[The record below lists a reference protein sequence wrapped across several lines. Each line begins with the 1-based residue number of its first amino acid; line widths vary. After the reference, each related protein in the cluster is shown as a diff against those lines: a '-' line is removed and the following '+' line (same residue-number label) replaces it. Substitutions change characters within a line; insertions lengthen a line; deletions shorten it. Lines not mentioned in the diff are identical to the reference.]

1 VGTSKYKETEN
12 EPVNMQGIQVDY
24 SEKHWKTL
32 EKLRSETAM
41 MMEPLVDAHVY
52 CIVYGSIARGDI
64 SETSDIDVYL
74 PTPPSHTIIEATL
87 ESHGIKWNRREIVQA
102 TPSYA
107 AKAYIYLDDL
117 KSYSFPLV
125 PLRPSEEDFTGFA
138 GRINHDQLEKKA
150 RVPGVNKELILI
162 EPNDQGHNETPIRGI
177 EGIVAKKLGVDTRIV
192 YQRQRTLERREKVGR
207 TGVYIKRDLS
217 PDESFGA
224 IFNELA
230 RNDSAIRRRLRKKG

>member
-1 VGTSKYKETEN
+1 LGTSKYKETEN
-12 EPVNMQGIQVDY
+12 KPENMQGVQIDY
-24 SEKHWKTL
+24 TEKHWKTL
-32 EKLRSETAM
+32 EKLRSETEVM
-41 MMEPLVDAHVY
+41 MNPLAYAHIY

-74 PTPPSHTIIEATL
+74 PTPPSPTMVEATL
-87 ESHGIKWNRREIVQA
+87 ESHGIKWNSREIVQA

-107 AKAYIYLDDL
+107 AKAYIYLDEL

-125 PLRPSEEDFTGFA
+125 PLRQSEEDFTGFA
-138 GRINHDQLEKKA
+138 GRINHEQLDNKIRA
-150 RVPGVNKELILI
+150 PGVNKELLLI
-162 EPNDQGHNETPIRGI
+162 EPNDSGHIETPIRGI

-207 TGVYIKRDLS
+207 TGVYIKRELS
-217 PDESFGA
+217 PEESFGA
-224 IFNELA
+224 VFNELA

>member
-1 VGTSKYKETEN
+1 
-12 EPVNMQGIQVDY
+12 MQGVQVDY

-32 EKLRSETAM
+32 KKLRSDAASM
-41 MMEPLVDAHVY
+41 MKPLVDTHTY
-52 CIVYGSIARGDI
+52 CLVYGSIARGDV

-74 PTPPSHTIIEATL
+74 PTPPSSTIIEAAL
-87 ESHGIKWNRREIVQA
+87 ESHGSRYTRREIVQA

-125 PLRPSEEDFTGFA
+125 PLRPSEADFTGFA
-138 GRINHDQLEKKA
+138 GKIDYDQLREDM
-150 RVPGVNKELILI
+150 RVPGVNKDLVFID
-162 EPNDQGHNETPIRGI
+162 PNETGHMETPIRGI

-192 YQRQRTLERREKVGR
+192 YQRERTLERREKVGR
-207 TGVYIKRDLS
+207 TGVYIKRELS

-224 IFNELA
+224 VFNELA

>member
-1 VGTSKYKETEN
+1 
-12 EPVNMQGIQVDY
+12 MQGVQVDY

-32 EKLRSETAM
+32 EKLRSETAA
-41 MMEPLVDAHVY
+41 MMEPLAYAHIY
-52 CIVYGSIARGDI
+52 CIVYGSIARGDV

-74 PTPPSHTIIEATL
+74 PTPPSPTIIEATL
-87 ESHGIKWNRREIVQA
+87 ESHGIKWNSREIVQA

-138 GRINHDQLEKKA
+138 GRIDYDQLREDM
-150 RVPGVNKELILI
+150 RVPGVNKDLVFI
-162 EPNDQGHNETPIRGI
+162 EPNDSGHIETPIRGI

-207 TGVYIKRDLS
+207 TGVYIKRELA
-217 PDESFGA
+217 PDESFGSV
-224 IFNELA
+224 FNELA